1 MTTLQEKYMELS
13 WLTRIKVA
21 AVLSLGI
28 IVWGVGIWHFIV
40 IKDPMGAV
48 TLSGNIT
55 VTHIAIMAGIAFAAG
70 FAAYFIGWPYGRE
83 IGILAVPSGLAAW
96 AIRSGDMAEIMRT
109 HADIAQ
115 RQELYRSLGWEG
127 IVWFAIAAA
136 GYCGVMI
143 AAKLI
148 PSSGVPAE
156 IHPPTSKSKTVVRD
170 IFALVAAT
178 MVAAAGISML
188 AKDVAFNDKT
198 LGIVLGQPANRQIA
212 FAAVVSFGLAAFVVK
227 RFWEASYIWPAIA
240 TVIVSFVAMN
250 LAGSGGTPDYMT
262 SNWPANFFSQPMYAI
277 LPIQIISFGVI
288 GSVIGYWLAVRFK
301 YWQTHHAK

>member
-1 MTTLQEKYMELS
+1 MELS

-21 AVLSLGI
+21 VVLALGV
-28 IVWGVGIWHFIV
+28 IVWGVGIWHFIA

-48 TLSGNIT
+48 TLSGNIS
-55 VTHIAIMAGIAFAAG
+55 VTHIAITIGIAFVVG

-83 IGILAVPSGLAAW
+83 IGILAVPAGLAAW
-96 AIRSGDMAEIMRT
+96 AVRSGDMAELMRT
-109 HADIAQ
+109 HADVAW
-115 RQELYRSLGWEG
+115 RQNLYRSLGWEG

-136 GYCGVMI
+136 GYGGVMA

-156 IHPPTSKSKTVVRD
+156 IHPPTAKSKTVVRD
-170 IFALVAAT
+170 IFALVAAV

-188 AKDVAFNDKT
+188 AKDVVFNDKT
-198 LGIVLGQPANRQIA
+198 LGVVLGQPANRQIA
-212 FAAVVSFGLAAFVVK
+212 FAAMVSFGLAAFVVN

-240 TVIVSFVAMN
+240 TVIVSCVAMN
-250 LAGSGGTPDYMT
+250 LAGSGKVPGYMA
-262 SNWPANFFSQPMYAI
+262 SNWSANFFAQPAYAI
-277 LPIQIISFGVI
+277 LPIQTISFGII
-288 GSVIGYWLAVRFK
+288 GSVTGYWLAVRFK